1 MKKLYFLIICLLTA
15 GTSMAQKAQF
25 GLKLGANFAN
35 QHATYQNLSANGS
48 TLTSI
53 YLGGFVNTGIGGNFS
68 FQPEFLIS
76 SQGTQTNYN
85 GNTIKFNTVNINI
98 PLMIKV
104 NATEGLNFEAG
115 PQLGFLVS
123 AKARNKGN
131 SIDIA
136 DGYNTVDLGI
146 NAGVEYVFPSGFLLG
161 LRYSHGITDILKD
174 DEATTTNRVILLG
187 IGYRF

>member
-1 MKKLYFLIICLLTA
+1 
-15 GTSMAQKAQF
+15 MAQKSNF
-25 GLKLGANFAN
+25 GLKFGANFAN

-48 TLTSI
+48 VFTSI
-53 YLGGFVNTGIGGNFS
+53 YLGGFATMGIGGNFS
-68 FQPEFLIS
+68 FQPELLIS
-76 SQGTQTNYN
+76 SQGTQTSYN
-85 GNTIKFNTVNINI
+85 GNTIKFNTVNVNI
-98 PLMIKV
+98 PLMFKV
-104 NATEGLNFEAG
+104 NATSGLNFEAG

-131 SIDIA
+131 SVDIA
-136 DGYNTVDLGI
+136 DGYNTVDLGVNI
-146 NAGVEYVFPSGFLLG
+146 GTEYIFPSGFLVG